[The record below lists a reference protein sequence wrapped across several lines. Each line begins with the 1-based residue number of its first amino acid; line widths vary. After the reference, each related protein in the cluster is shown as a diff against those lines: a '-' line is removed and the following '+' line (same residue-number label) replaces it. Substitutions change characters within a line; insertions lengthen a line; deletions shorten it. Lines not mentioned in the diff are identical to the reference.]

1 MPPRLTYEV
10 PQGPQDIA
18 NQAWN
23 DPWFALGNLA
33 ARYWNKQ
40 YDERGI
46 KGVTDSDAAKIPG
59 TQSGAKVTPQTPQ
72 ETNDQAL
79 NQNLTNY
86 LSQGIQPISTQGQ
99 AGTPDLTQQASFFS
113 NPSNLMNQG
122 GLNATNDPAMLGI
135 LDKIGQQGI
144 SMTPDQQKS
153 FLDYANQR
161 QAQQA
166 NAVPMSNYMGI
177 QPVLGGNPDQ
187 NIQQAV
193 LNTLGGQTANFT
205 APPAADGGSPNSS
218 ADTEPAAAQTET
230 SLTPEEAAYRDSL
243 YAKSNKPL
251 SPQASQEL
259 HDAMAARQQ
268 GQADQQS
275 QANTIQPFSVEEW
288 KARMQA
294 EGVRQGRPQ
303 YQIDEAI
310 ARLLPQAQ
318 QAEDRYNKA
327 LSENYLMDAI
337 QNRPTFGNNGANL
350 DRYQYDIA
358 QLIKLNPG
366 WAQYI
371 LSGNPNALD
380 YFRNS
385 TEDYRTNR
393 NMKNAEAMADDDLI
407 RKIKMANVNLA
418 NDKERAAF
426 TANLNYGEKIR
437 FWEYMEAHPELFVKT
452 GGAAGGGTKSSKG
465 GVTAGGQVDPAVASA
480 YSGIMNDLLAS
491 TQGDADYQQAALDK
505 ATAWLASDAAKNIPD
520 EAKDQ
525 IKKAQ
530 YVVNSIREKKAGY
543 PEKARQYA
551 EALSPDIRA
560 KFGLDELFSRK

>member
-33 ARYWNKQ
+33 ARYWNNQ
-40 YDERGI
+40 YNERGI

-59 TQSGAKVTPQTPQ
+59 TQTGAKVTPQTPQ
-72 ETNDQAL
+72 EANDQAL

-113 NPSNLMNQG
+113 NPANLMNQSN
-122 GLNATNDPAMLGI
+122 LNATNDPSMLSI

-161 QAQQA
+161 QAQQ
-166 NAVPMSNYMGI
+166 AVPMSNYMGI

-205 APPAADGGSPNSS
+205 VPPAADGGSPSSS
-218 ADTEPAAAQTET
+218 ADTETN
-230 SLTPEEAAYRDSL
+230 LTPEEAAYRDSL
-243 YAKSNKPL
+243 YATSNKPL

-259 HDAMAARQQ
+259 HDAMAAKQQ

-275 QANTIQPFSVEEW
+275 QANMIQPFSVDAW
-288 KARMQA
+288 KAQMQQ
-294 EGVRQGRPQ
+294 EGIRQGRPQ

-310 ARLLPQAQ
+310 ARMMPQAQ

-393 NMKNAEAMADDDLI
+393 NMKNAETMADKDLV
-407 RKIKMANVNLA
+407 RKEKYAYFNANVNLR
-418 NDKERAAF
+418 NQKEMAAF
-426 TANLNYGEKIR
+426 GAKLRADERELY
-437 FWEYMEAHPELFVKT
+437 WEFLASKGIDPRSVLGGGGKT
-452 GGAAGGGTKSSKG
+452 GKSGEG
-465 GVTAGGQVDPAVASA
+465 GVTAGVQVDPAVASA
-480 YSGIMNDLLAS
+480 FSGIMNDLLAS

-505 ATAWLASDAAKNIPD
+505 ATAWLGSDAAKNIPD

-525 IKKAQ
+525 IKTAQ
-530 YVVNSIREKKAGY
+530 YVVNAIREYKAGY
-543 PEKARQYA
+543 IEKARQYA
-551 EALSPDIRA
+551 EALPPNIRA
-560 KFGLDELFSRK
+560 QFGLDRLFSR